1 MRAFFLLVFT
11 CSLLYGDFSVAGDR
25 ITLEQ
30 IMADPDWIGGSPER
44 PMWSVDSSRIFF
56 QRKQNGRQE
65 RDWWVVDIANGA
77 PQKLSLHDAL
87 SATPAKGDYDH
98 DRRKRIYTFAG
109 DLFVQ
114 DMDSG
119 NIRQLTRTEAHESL
133 PAFLGDTAQV
143 QFSRNGSL
151 LIRDLTTG
159 LESEPAII
167 HFDDKPDSDRKK
179 KGFVDRKEIELFD
192 YLQLKKRQADE
203 ARDATKKTSQTSPFG
218 VGEPFYLGK
227 KNRSVRQTLSPDGN
241 WLAVVTVPN
250 DSRKTGRADKM
261 PIWVTADAY
270 AESQEV
276 RSLVGTGSE
285 GAEVVSLLDLG
296 NHKVIEIDLT
306 SLTGITSDPLKSIR
320 PQDKDESDDEAKTAE
335 DTSDPDQLK
344 PRGLSITS
352 VKFSNDSKHVLFQC
366 FSTDNKDR
374 WVCVVACGGKKHEPK
389 VLHHEQNTAW
399 INRRMATV
407 DWVGQSHQVCYV
419 SEASGYAHLYVAN
432 EQDCQSRQITSGS
445 YEVSSV
451 QVSEDGLRIF
461 FRSNQTHP
469 GIYEL
474 SVADI
479 KTRQIKKLTSLGGM
493 NDFLISPD
501 ERWAVATHSE
511 LNKPPQLVVVDLH
524 GEGSSRQLTNFTSR
538 AFQSVNWTVPRIVQ
552 IPTREGRTVY
562 SRLYLPEEPTDEPR
576 PAIVFVHGAGYLQNA
591 HQGWSYYFREFM
603 FHSLLTQRGYVVL
616 DMDYRASAG
625 YGRDW
630 RTAIYRQMGTP
641 ELEDL
646 EDGVTWL
653 SQEHNVDRKRVGVY
667 GGSYGG
673 FMTLMALFRKPRLFA
688 CGAALRPVTDWA
700 HYNHGYTSNI
710 LNTPDEDPLAYEKS
724 SPIYF
729 AEGLQHPLLIC
740 HGMLDD
746 NVFFKDTVRLVQ
758 RLIELEK
765 QDWNV
770 AVYPVEP
777 HGFRQPSS
785 WLDEYR
791 RILKLF
797 ETHLSDSPK

>member
-1 MRAFFLLVFT
+1 MRAFFLFVFT
-11 CSLLYGDFSVAGDR
+11 CSVLHGEFAIADER

-44 PMWSVDSSRIFF
+44 PTWSVDSSRVIF
-56 QRKQNGRQE
+56 QRKQKGRQE
-65 RDWWVVDIANGA
+65 RDWWVVDIADSA
-77 PQKLSLHDAL
+77 PQKLSLRDAL
-87 SATPAKGDYDH
+87 SVTPAKGDYDR
-98 DRRKRIYTFAG
+98 DQRKRIYTFAG

-114 DMDSG
+114 DLDSG
-119 NIRQLTRTEAHESL
+119 SIRQLTRTEARESS
-133 PAFLGDTAQV
+133 PEFLGDSGQV
-143 QFSRNGSL
+143 QFSRNGKL

-167 HFDDKPDSDRKK
+167 RFDDKPDADKKK
-179 KGFVDRKEIELFD
+179 KGFVDRKELQLFD

-203 ARDATKKTSQTSPFG
+203 ARDATKKSNQASPFV

-227 KNRSVRQTLSPDGN
+227 KNRSVRQTLSPNGN
-241 WLAVVTVPN
+241 WIAVVTVPK

-261 PIWVTADAY
+261 PIWVRDDAY

-285 GAEVVSLLDLG
+285 GAEVLSLLDLRD
-296 NHKVIEIDLT
+296 HKVIEIDLAN
-306 SLTGITSDPLKSIR
+306 LTGITSDPLKSIR
-320 PQDKDESDDEAKTAE
+320 QLDKDESDDETETAE
-335 DTSDPDQLK
+335 DRSEPDQPK
-344 PRGLSITS
+344 PRDLSITS
-352 VKFSNDSKHVLFQC
+352 LQFSSDSQHVLFQC

-374 WVCVVACGGKKHEPK
+374 WICVVACGETTHEAK
-389 VLHHEQNTAW
+389 VIHHEQNVAW

-407 DWVGQSHQVCYV
+407 EWVGESHQVCYV
-419 SEASGYAHLYVAN
+419 SEATGYAHLYVAN
-432 EQDCQSRQITSGS
+432 EQDGHSRQITSGS
-445 YEVSSV
+445 FEVSSV
-451 QVSEDGLRIF
+451 QISDDGLRIF

-479 KTRQIKKLTSLGGM
+479 KTGQIENLTSLGGM

-501 ERWAVATHSE
+501 EKWAVATHSE
-511 LNKPPQLVVVDLH
+511 LNKPPQLVLVDLN
-524 GEGSSRQLTNFTSR
+524 GEKNSRQLTNFTSK
-538 AFQSVNWTVPRIVQ
+538 AFQAVNWTVPRIVEV
-552 IPTREGRTVY
+552 PTRNGRTVY
-562 SRLYLPEEPTDEPR
+562 SRLYLPEHPSNEPR

-603 FHSLLTQRGYVVL
+603 FHSLLNQRGYVVL

-630 RTAIYRQMGTP
+630 RTAIYRKMGTP

-646 EDGVTWL
+646 EDGVAWL
-653 SQEHNVDRKRVGVY
+653 SQEHNVDGKRVGVY

-673 FMTLMALFRKPRLFA
+673 FMTLMALFKKPRLFA

-710 LNTPDEDPLAYEKS
+710 LNTPDEDPQAYEKS

-797 ETHLSDSPK
+797 ETHLRGSP